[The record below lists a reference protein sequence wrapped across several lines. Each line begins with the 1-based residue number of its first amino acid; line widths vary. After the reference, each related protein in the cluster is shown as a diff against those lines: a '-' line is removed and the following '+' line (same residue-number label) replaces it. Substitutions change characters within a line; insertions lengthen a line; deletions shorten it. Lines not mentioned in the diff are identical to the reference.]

1 MKKIYTLIIL
11 LLTFFCFNENYK
23 ALTNISIN
31 NNKLIP
37 EFDINTKVYNVYV
50 SSKTEIITIN
60 VSPEEGEI
68 ITGNGSK
75 SLKKGLNEIEIISYK
90 NNEQSDYYKIN
101 IYRGEIKNNTSD
113 ATLKCLDVE
122 GYELNFDSN
131 TFSYFIDANEK
142 DTRAILNYET
152 NSPTATVKVTGD
164 INLNKTKNIIKL
176 NVTSENKKVTNT
188 YKVTIYK
195 EIEEIEQKEKK
206 TSLFDG
212 RDFNSYELKL
222 IIASIVI
229 VILIIL
235 GILFY
240 LLFIKKTKEYYVKI
254 KCIHLPKNIKKRKLK

>member
-1 MKKIYTLIIL
+1 MKKIYTLIML
-11 LLTFFCFNENYK
+11 LLTFFCFNENYN
-23 ALTNISIN
+23 ALTNITIN

-37 EFDINTKVYNVYV
+37 EFNINTKVYNVYV

-60 VSPEEGEI
+60 VMEEEGEI

-75 SLKKGLNEIEIISYK
+75 SLKKGLNEIEVISYK
-90 NNEQSDYYKIN
+90 NNEQSNIYKIN
-101 IYRGEIKNNTSD
+101 IYRGEIKNDKSD
-113 ATLKCLDVE
+113 ATLKDLKIE
-122 GYELNFDSN
+122 GYELNFNSN
-131 TFSYFIDANEK
+131 SYSYFIDGNND
-142 DTRAILNYET
+142 DTRANINYET
-152 NSPTATVKVTGD
+152 TNPTATVKVTGD

-195 EIEEIEQKEKK
+195 EIEEKEQKEKK
-206 TSLFDG
+206 TSIFDG

-222 IIASIVI
+222 IIASIII

-240 LLFIKKTKEYYVKI
+240 FLFIKKNKEYHLKI
-254 KCIHLPKNIKKRKLK
+254 KQINLLKNKKLK